1 MHVLPLLMQLPAP
14 DSTFENFVRGLPT
27 VDAPV
32 PDPVAKIFAAIFNA
46 PQWMWAVG
54 VLIVVGGGI
63 WATRSLWVNRVAIRD
78 WLVSRDR
85 GVKIAMVSGLV
96 VVLGTVALTGTAS
109 WNYMQ
114 HDNDFC
120 SSCHVMEGPWNKFAS
135 DAGKH
140 SDLECHDCH
149 QQSIIA
155 STRELVLWVA
165 NRPEEIPAHAPVGN
179 ETCEKC
185 HNTKEDEK
193 WTRVAE
199 TAGHR
204 THMESDSVDLK
215 DVQCVT
221 CHGKEVHAFVPA
233 KQTCGM
239 SGCHENTEIKL
250 GKMASQTALHCNQCH
265 QFTAEVPLLA
275 TRDSAAGTMRP
286 GKQQCL
292 GCHEMERVLTGF
304 VPELEPHGSTC
315 GTCHNPHTQETPK
328 EAEKTCTTA
337 GCHANWKETPFHTG
351 TNHRG
356 ATGTDGNCM
365 TCHQPHASKV
375 DASDCVACHT
385 AVRERGGAAGR
396 RLPPMPF
403 DTARVLRMGSAIHG
417 DWLDEPGRGKGDVR
431 PPDLPPSVRP
441 AESQPAVADTFPHK
455 RHTSLACITCHVTP
469 DAQDG
474 GRLTFEAPRGC
485 QICHHQASQSRNCA
499 ACHQPDELAT
509 PAAVTVAIA
518 TPKHPARDRTVLF
531 AHPTHAGTACATC
544 HTTPVSLAPADGV
557 RKCADCHTDHHAAG
571 RNCAACHSTP
581 QLREAHGTDLEASHQ
596 RCDACHTASTVAQLL
611 PDRSFCL
618 TCHAPEQREHH
629 PAKECT
635 TCHQLTTPE
644 GYRPR
649 LLGGG
654 T

>member
-54 VLIVVGGGI
+54 LVVIVVGGT
-63 WATRSLWVNRVAIRD
+63 WALRSLWINRRGIRA

-85 GVKIAMVSGLV
+85 GVKIAMVTGLV
-96 VVLGTVALTGTAS
+96 VVLGTVAVTGTAS

-120 SSCHVMEGPWNKFAS
+120 SACHVMEGPWNKFAS
-135 DAGKH
+135 DAGRH

-149 QQSIIA
+149 QQSIFA

-165 NRPEEIPAHAPVGN
+165 NRPEEIPEHAPVGN

-185 HNTKEDEK
+185 HNTKQDEK

-233 KQTCGM
+233 RQTCGM
-239 SGCHENTEIKL
+239 SGCHENTDIKL
-250 GKMASQTALHCNQCH
+250 GKMAAQTALHCNQCH

-315 GTCHNPHTQETPK
+315 GTCHNPHTQETPQ
-328 EAEKTCTTA
+328 EAGKTCTTA

-351 TNHRG
+351 TNHRR
-356 ATGTDGNCM
+356 ATGTDGNCL

-385 AVRERGGAAGR
+385 AVRERGGGAGR

-403 DTARVLRMGSAIHG
+403 DTARVLRIGSAIHG

-441 AESQPAVADTFPHK
+441 ADPPPAVADTFPHR

-474 GRLTFEAPRGC
+474 ARLTFEAPRGC
-485 QICHHQASQSRNCA
+485 QICHHQAAQSRNCA
-499 ACHQPDELAT
+499 ACHHPDELT
-509 PAAVTVAIA
+509 AAKPVIVAIA
-518 TPKHPARDRTVLF
+518 TPKHPARERSVLF
-531 AHPTHAGTACATC
+531 AHPTHVGTQCATC
-544 HTTPVSLAPADGV
+544 HTTPVSLAPAEGV
-557 RKCADCHTDHHAAG
+557 RRCADCHGEHHAAG
-571 RNCAACHSTP
+571 RDCAACHSIP
-581 QLREAHGTDLEASHQ
+581 QLREAHAGDVEASHQ

-618 TCHAPEQREHH
+618 TCHAPDYRDHY

-635 TCHQLTTPE
+635 TCHQLTSPE